1 MLPPVA
7 GQVGAPIEA
16 LPALGAAE
24 GLLPC
29 VDPPVRGKVGQLTE
43 ALPTLPALV
52 RSLAR
57 VDTPV
62 GQQV

>member
-7 GQVGAPIEA
+7 GQVGAPVEA
-16 LPALGAAE
+16 LPTLGAVE

-29 VDPPVRGKVGQLTE
+29 VDPPVRCKVGQLTE

-52 RSLAR
+52 WSLTR